1 MKMKYKG
8 YKGQLL
14 VVDLSSGTIKKRGLD
29 EAILEKYIGGRGLAA
44 KILYDEIKAGSDSY
58 SQDNRLL
65 FITGPAAGTLIPTSG
80 RYGVGTK
87 SPLTGGLSVGFA
99 GGHWANNLK
108 YAGHDGVLFQ
118 GKSSRP
124 VYLVIDDDKVEL
136 HDAGVLWGKTT
147 QQTEDTLKKDLGS
160 GFEIASIGFGGE
172 NQVGYATIS
181 NEQHVVGRAGQ
192 GAVMGWMNL
201 KAVAV
206 RGTGSVDMGVSGRQ
220 GLQDIFFLHKT
231 IRENEVRGLFRDVGT
246 TGMLDPINEAAGQPS
261 FNFQKTSFPDVE
273 KINANNMKPWFQRF
287 ESCSGC
293 PVACGSI
300 TKFKLDGAD
309 FTTERIEHQSVGAL
323 ATNCGIS
330 DLPRVFEAHDLCDKY
345 GIDTISAG
353 LSIAWAM
360 ECSENGLLSPEEADG
375 LEIKFG
381 NALVLKPLIE
391 KIARKEGVGAL
402 LAKGVRAASQDLG
415 RGSEKYA
422 MHVKGL
428 EMPGYDPRGFFGMA
442 LNLATTA
449 RGADHNKA
457 FTIAAEFL
465 GVLGDYDRFAYEGK
479 AELVKR
485 MQDST
490 VIIDSIIMCMF
501 TVDLGISVDLYAR
514 AVNLATG
521 MNISADDVYTIGDR
535 VNTLERL
542 FNQREGIGSDQDKLP
557 ERFATEPGSDPEK
570 HVVDVS
576 RMIPEYYN
584 LRGWD
589 KNGVP
594 TPEHIEKLGIEA

>member
-1 MKMKYKG
+1 MKYKG

-14 VVDLSSGTIKKRGLD
+14 TVDLSSGKIDRRGLD
-29 EAILEKYIGGRGLAA
+29 ETILEKYIGGRGLAA
-44 KILYDEIKAGSDSY
+44 RILYDEIKAKTDPY
-58 SQDNRLL
+58 SVDNRLL

-99 GGHWANNLK
+99 GGHWASNLK
-108 YAGHDGVLFQ
+108 FAGYDGVLIWSQ
-118 GKSSRP
+118 SPKP
-124 VYLVIDDDKVEL
+124 VYLLINDDRVEL
-136 HDAGVLWGKTT
+136 LDAGHLWGKNTD
-147 QQTEDTLKKDLGS
+147 QTEEILKKELGP
-160 GFEIASIGFGGE
+160 GFEIASIGLAGE
-172 NQVGYATIS
+172 NAVAYATIC
-181 NEQHVVGRAGQ
+181 NEQHAVGRAGQ

-206 RGTGSVDMGVSGRQ
+206 RGTGNVEMGISGET
-220 GLQDIFFLHKT
+220 GIKEAFFLHKT
-231 IRENEVRGLFRDVGT
+231 IRENPIRGGFRDVGT
-246 TGMLDPINEAAGQPS
+246 TGMLDPINEAAGQPC
-261 FNFQKTSFPDVE
+261 FNFRKTYFPDVS
-273 KINANNMKPWFQRF
+273 KINSDKMRPWFQRF

-309 FTTERIEHQSVGAL
+309 YITERIEHQSVGAL

-330 DLPRVFEAHDLCDKY
+330 DLPKVFQAHDLCDKY

-360 ECSENGLLSPEEADG
+360 ECFENGILSTSETDG
-375 LEIKFG
+375 MELKFG
-381 NALVLKPLIE
+381 NAEVLKPLVE
-391 KIARKEGVGAL
+391 KIARKEGIGKL
-402 LAKGVRAASQDLG
+402 LAKGVREASRELG

-428 EMPGYDPRGFFGMA
+428 EMPGYDPRAFFGMA

-479 AELVKR
+479 PELVKR

-490 VIIDSIIMCMF
+490 VMIDSIIMCMF

-514 AVNLATG
+514 AVNIATG
-521 MNISADDVYTIGDR
+521 MDINADDVYTIGDR
-535 VNTLERL
+535 VNTLERM
-542 FNQREGIGSDQDKLP
+542 FNIREGIDASQDRLP
-557 ERFATEPGSDPEK
+557 DRFATEPASDPEG
-570 HVVDVS
+570 HTVDVS
-576 RMIPEYYN
+576 RMLPEYYK

-589 KNGVP
+589 KNGAP
-594 TPEHIEKLGIEA
+594 TSAHLQELGIDV